1 MKQRDLNDTLIFW
14 HRLQM
19 FKFANNAMDAV
30 ADILIWVNKVLMVGN
45 VMFAQVQ
52 ELSISRCPKMAY
64 NYQIG
69 ESLLRQSFLDYQ

>member
-1 MKQRDLNDTLIFW
+1 
-14 HRLQM
+14 M

-64 NYQIG
+64 NGIA
-69 ESLLRQSFLDYQ
+69 